1 LELRTAFSNLGQISP
16 HGHALTMSD
25 DEYTD
30 DDSASDAPNDDG
42 LDGKTLY
49 EVLGVAKEATPSEV
63 KKAYHRMA
71 LKLHPDKNPDDPD
84 AARRFQTLQKVYGV
98 LGDADKRKVYD
109 ETGRIDDA
117 ELSGDKFDSLYEYY
131 RGIYRKVTEEDVDAF
146 HDSYRGGDE
155 ERRDVVEA
163 YVKFRGDMAKVF
175 MWVMCSE
182 ESLDSHRFADIVEAA
197 VADRVA
203 PKFNAY
209 QAWVKAIRK
218 KPAPKDPL
226 KKRSGRKLAG
236 GGKGR
241 GGKGGDGDGDGDGG
255 NLMALIRARGASRA
269 AAADDLFA
277 RLEAKYGH
285 DDGKRKKKGATGVKN
300 AGVAK
305 KRGGK

>member
-1 LELRTAFSNLGQISP
+1 
-16 HGHALTMSD
+16 MSD

-49 EVLGVAKEATPSEV
+49 EVLGVAKEATPTEI

-84 AARRFQTLQKVYGV
+84 AAKRFQTLQKVYGV
-98 LGDADKRKVYD
+98 LGDTDKRKVYD

-131 RGIYRKVTEEDVDAF
+131 RGVFRKVTEEDVDAF

-155 ERRDVVEA
+155 ERADVVEA
-163 YVKFRGDMAKVF
+163 YVKFAGDMAKVF
-175 MWVMCSE
+175 MWVMCSD

-203 PKFNAY
+203 PKFNAF
-209 QAWVKAIRK
+209 QTWVKAIRK

-226 KKRSGRKLAG
+226 KKRSGRKLPKS
-236 GGKGR
+236 GGKAKS
-241 GGKGGDGDGDGDGG
+241 GGEGGDGDGDGDGG
-255 NLMALIRARGASRA
+255 NLMALIRARGATRA

-285 DDGKRKKKGATGVKN
+285 DDGKRKKKGGGKVSGATGVKN